1 MKIENIT
8 PQHAWDLLQDN
19 QCGREVNYKQV
30 ADFAFRMRTGAWVTP
45 GEDDSPIVL
54 GPKGELL
61 NGQHR
66 LHAIILTGIPMRH
79 PVMIETSTVAAG

>member
-19 QCGREVNYKQV
+19 QSREINYHRA
-30 ADFAFRMRTGAWVTP
+30 ADMAFRMRTGTWKTP
-45 GEDDSPIVL
+45 GEDDNPIVI
-54 GPKGELL
+54 GPAGQLL
-61 NGQHR
+61 DGGHR

-79 PVMIETSTVAAG
+79 PVLIQTATE